1 MGMVIN
7 TNTASLTAQRHLT
20 ESSQEMQT
28 SMERLAS
35 GKRINSAM
43 DDAAGLAIRD
53 RMTAEINGLNQ
64 AVRNGNDGIALLQTM
79 EGAMEEVTGIL
90 QRMRQLAVQGANDTL
105 DTDDRSNITSELSDL
120 MSELTRIDTY
130 TTFNDSAV
138 FGSTTNTLSINVD
151 IDATTASLVSISKYD
166 VSKTG
171 LSLSTTSIVVT
182 TAAEATSAIT
192 KIDAAIKTVSDAR
205 ADYGSKANR
214 LEFTVSNLMNVAEHT
229 SAARSR
235 IEDTD
240 YAQESANL
248 ARTQVLQQAGS
259 AMLAQANASTQNVLS
274 LLK

>member
-7 TNTASLTAQRHLT
+7 TNTASLTAQRHLA

-35 GKRINSAM
+35 GKRINSSM

-105 DTDDRSNITSELSDL
+105 DADDRTNINSELSDL
-120 MSELTRIDTY
+120 MTELSRIDGY
-130 TTFNDSAV
+130 TTFNDSDV
-138 FGSTTNTLSINVD
+138 FGTSGETVNINVD
-151 IDATTASLVSISKYD
+151 VDGTVAAAVSISKTD

-171 LSLSTTSIVVT
+171 LGLSTTSVVVT
-182 TAAEATSAIT
+182 TITEAAAAIALLDTAIT
-192 KIDAAIKTVSDAR
+192 DVADAR

-214 LEFTVSNLMNVAEHT
+214 LEFTVSNLMNVSEHT